1 MNTEKDTKNYM
12 DAEELKLEII
22 KSKELNQPTERF
34 GELMLILH
42 DNVLRHKKFVM
53 LPQDIKDELKSYSL
67 LRIFKR
73 GIITVDSSLTAKKI
87 FNYFSSACM
96 MNMMRRKID
105 LDNYRKQENEYKDKV
120 IKNAKPN
127 DTNTAYTTPS

>member
-1 MNTEKDTKNYM
+1 MNKKETKNYM

-34 GELMLILH
+34 GELMILLH

-53 LPQDIKDELKSYSL
+53 LDYHTKEEIKSYSL
-67 LRIFKR
+67 MRIFKR

-87 FNYFSSACM
+87 FNYFSTSAM
-96 MNMMRRKID
+96 MNMVRRLLD
-105 LDNYRKQENEYKDKV
+105 LKKYKEQENNYKDEV
-120 IKNAKPN
+120 IKSYKSKFNQN
-127 DTNTAYTTPS
+127 